1 MPIIPEEA
9 LGIQRKTAAI
19 TGIGTTGCRLQ
30 WLMIDFLASTGRLQ
44 ELLATLA
51 LAKDAGELG
60 RLQRAIESR
69 FKRSRRNETRP
80 EHLEQ
85 QLSGLG
91 REFLKDVSQSMQQLP
106 SFAKDVSTAA
116 AWFTRVVNTAGGVEA
131 YFKILSSGGH
141 IVPQLL
147 LQESL
152 AATLHRPPLVIA
164 VTVRPHQ
171 TDTAAHQ
178 IFTEHMAV
186 LLNHDLLHADLLVHW
201 SNNQTNQHRSREEV
215 DRLAVAAMLAPIG
228 AKPRSSTTWL
238 LPAEAYNALK
248 GGRLVGIWAVK
259 LDFKV
264 YTRGRWPFQK
274 QAKDLPV
281 ITNQALAALDAV
293 MTDQRTSLTGLP
305 AARTG
310 QSILAVIGNIGHQAF
325 SVVEWETQRLAPCYF
340 VQAPLK
346 HIYLARLAN
355 IDALAV
361 KQELGIT
368 PGDTTSSVHVN
379 GKSAVAWAFHT
390 LRNRMN
396 GRESKNGKDS
406 GTPEKQPHTSTG
418 SNHAGRARRLR
429 RARGHR

>member
-1 MPIIPEEA
+1 
-9 LGIQRKTAAI
+9 
-19 TGIGTTGCRLQ
+19 
-30 WLMIDFLASTGRLQ
+30 
-44 ELLATLA
+44 
-51 LAKDAGELG
+51 
-60 RLQRAIESR
+60 
-69 FKRSRRNETRP
+69 
-80 EHLEQ
+80 
-85 QLSGLG
+85 
-91 REFLKDVSQSMQQLP
+91 
-106 SFAKDVSTAA
+106 
-116 AWFTRVVNTAGGVEA
+116 VVNTAGGVEA

-178 IFTEHMAV
+178 IFTEHMRV
-186 LLNHDLLHADLLVHW
+186 LLHHDLLHADLLIHW
-201 SNNQTNQHRSREEV
+201 SNNQTNQHRSREE
-215 DRLAVAAMLAPIG
+215 LAVAAMLAPIG

-238 LPAEAYNALK
+238 PPTEAYNALK
-248 GGRLVGIWAVK
+248 RSRLVGIWAVK

-281 ITNQALAALDAV
+281 ITNQALEALDAV

-310 QSILAVIGNIGHQAF
+310 QSILAVIGNIGHKAF

-361 KQELGIT
+361 RQELGIT
-368 PGDTTSSVHVN
+368 AGDTTSSVPAP
-379 GKSAVAWAFHT
+379 GKSDVAWAFHT

-396 GRESKNGKDS
+396 GVEGRNGKDS
-406 GTPEKQPHTSTG
+406 GTPERQPHTGTG
-418 SNHAGRARRLR
+418 SNHAGHARRLR
-429 RARGHR
+429 RARGHKSRLRVAGNADPQRDGV